1 MSRKVLIP
9 LAIALLAVL
18 VMTWHSAALPA
29 TVVIINASGSPIANV
44 AVAAANSRFEIGSM
58 NNGETRRVKVPS
70 GSIVSLSFHGL
81 GDKQW
86 ETGEPLTAG
95 RTIVLYV
102 TAGDHVDARDR
113 IGGFAR

>member
-18 VMTWHSAALPA
+18 IMTWHSAALPA

-44 AVAAANSRFEIGSM
+44 AVLSGYKRVDIGPM
-58 NNGETRRVKVPS
+58 NNSETRRVSIPS
-70 GSIVSLSFHGL
+70 GSIVSFSFHGL
-81 GDKQW
+81 GDKKW

-95 RTIVLYV
+95 RTIVLY
-102 TAGDHVDARDR
+102 
-113 IGGFAR
+113 